1 MCSSVGVQ
9 RRGTLFNLC
18 QGAGEPGREGA
29 PGEAGAGGGVG
40 WAAAQEAR
48 LSAPKPRSHGAAW
61 SQDELWLCQ
70 HSLGDLGRSS
80 QPTTIMGQQ

>member
-29 PGEAGAGGGVG
+29 PGGARAGGGVG

-48 LSAPKPRSHGAAW
+48 LSAPKPRSHGATW

-80 QPTTIMGQQ
+80 QPTAIMGQQ